1 MVNSYHM
8 RSAARIVFAIALCGA
23 AMVPASTCHAA
34 GISGK
39 ERPVAALTKQA
50 PAGPREQAADTLPAG
65 PIKSAVIVPFRAAD
79 VPADA
84 RGIITAFNFEKGDL
98 VQKGQPVVEISKE
111 RYEIMVEMARTK
123 LDGLKESLKFAE
135 QSLASKKEIYSKH
148 YGTRQKLLEAEA
160 ELSTIRHKVE
170 EAKRELQLAKINL
183 QFCVV
188 RAPFTGYLVEKYKE
202 AYEAVNQLDKLFRI
216 VDTHNVFGVANVPE
230 SQLGRFTKGARAS
243 FVDSLG
249 TAYAGSVEKIE
260 PVICPE
266 SKTAKVHL
274 LIQNPRFAL
283 KVGMTGAL
291 WPE

>member
-1 MVNSYHM
+1 MIDAYHM
-8 RSAARIVFAIALCGA
+8 KSTARIVLAIACFA
-23 AMVPASTCHAA
+23 AAAVPVGDSYAA
-34 GISGK
+34 GITGK

-50 PAGPREQAADTLPAG
+50 PSGPREQVADPSVTV

-84 RGIITAFNFEKGDL
+84 RGIITVFNFEKGDL
-98 VQKGQPVVEISKE
+98 VQKGQPIVEISKD
-111 RYEIMVEMARTK
+111 RYEIMVEMAKTK
-123 LDGLKESLKFAE
+123 LDGLKQSLKFAE
-135 QSLASKKEIYSKH
+135 ESLASKKEIYSKH

-160 ELSTIRHKVE
+160 ELSTIRHKAE

-183 QFCVV
+183 QSCVV

-202 AYEAVNQLDKLFRI
+202 AHEAVNQLDKLFRI
-216 VDTHNVFGVANVPE
+216 VDTHNVYGVANVPE
-230 SQLGRFTKGARAS
+230 NQLERFRKGARAS

-249 TAYAGSVEKIE
+249 TTYAGSVDKIE

-274 LIQNPRFAL
+274 LIQNPQFAL

-291 WPE
+291 WSE